1 MVITEQKIKAS
12 FTILITTLFMSA
24 CSDASQNKG
33 ASWKGALNFMHVTKD
48 SMQMTY
54 SVDVMGQKVFL
65 DGYYEI
71 TLKNTDE
78 VIFRLAVN
86 ELEFGIRDDGVPF
99 CRIWGEVDETSI
111 KSYLYALD
119 CIAL

>member
-1 MVITEQKIKAS
+1 
-12 FTILITTLFMSA
+12 MS
-24 CSDASQNKG
+24 
-33 ASWKGALNFMHVTKD
+33 H
-48 SMQMTY
+48 
-54 SVDVMGQKVFL
+54 
-65 DGYYEI
+65 
-71 TLKNTDE
+71 E
-78 VIFRLAVN
+78 VIFRLAVD

>member
-1 MVITEQKIKAS
+1 
-12 FTILITTLFMSA
+12 MSA

-65 DGYYEI
+65 GI
-71 TLKNTDE
+71 QPF
-78 VIFRLAVN
+78 VI
-86 ELEFGIRDDGVPF
+86 EL
-99 CRIWGEVDETSI
+99 
-111 KSYLYALD
+111 
-119 CIAL
+119 

>member
-1 MVITEQKIKAS
+1 VITEQKIKAS
-12 FTILITTLFMSA
+12 FTILIITLFMSA

-48 SMQMTY
+48 SMKMTY

-78 VIFRLAVN
+78 VIFRLAVD

>member
-12 FTILITTLFMSA
+12 FTILIITLFMSA

-78 VIFRLAVN
+78 VIFRLVFNLLFASS
-86 ELEFGIRDDGVPF
+86 
-99 CRIWGEVDETSI
+99 TSSTNPENPS
-111 KSYLYALD
+111 KGPSMTFT
-119 CIAL
+119 CSPTS